1 MQDSISFIT
10 LEMYERFHM
19 CVCVCVCVG
28 GGGGGGGFQLTAF
41 ERCLNARTCN
51 SSSNISSISSSVRS
65 AGLCVHVRVQ
75 RHV

>member
-1 MQDSISFIT
+1 MRDFT
-10 LEMYERFHM
+10 
-19 CVCVCVCVG
+19 CVCGCGCGRG
-28 GGGGGGGFQLTAF
+28 GGGGGGGGVQLTAF

-65 AGLCVHVRVQ
+65 EGLCVHARVQ